1 MNTPTPFV
9 PTAEAAFIAGI
20 SDRDMNR
27 VVDEHILPDTLLLL
41 RDGRLFSRLA
51 AAFARFYFGTE
62 KVFVADFRRQVVTE
76 LTTRLATRADRYFV
90 LALPEAMPKDLNW
103 NIDRDHAQID
113 VAVFVQE
120 AWTRVRQVE
129 RASSL
134 VTTAPDVLAGEAVF
148 AGTRVPIEI
157 IVSSLDK
164 GIDKR
169 RLVSS
174 YPFLTDA
181 HIDAA
186 HVFSRIHPKR
196 GRPRRIADVHPEWTP
211 KSSRLVRAAAK
222 A

>member
-76 LTTRLATRADRYFV
+76 LTTRLATRSDRYFV

-157 IVSSLDK
+157 IVSSLEN